1 MPDVKIILGLPY
13 SGKIDVWSLG
23 CVLVEQFTGNV
34 LFANDS
40 VQTILARMIS
50 VLGPFPERMLQEGTD
65 VDKYFTE
72 DRRAVFEEVKG
83 DAGGQPDM
91 WGAAG
96 VAPRC
101 KRPPPPPCLSLS
113 HTHMHPHTQNAVS
126 STALSPP
133 RFAASWV
140 RMTSTFLTFWPA
152 SCRWTLRSDPAPLQ
166 PCSTLGWRSKCPFL
180 PTPFRGQKQ
189 GNSAPTQIINISHPL
204 STTSSQ
210 QPSSSGGPARPARL
224 RA

>member
-1 MPDVKIILGLPY
+1 MSDRLTSYICSRSYRAPEIILGLPY

-91 WGAAG
+91 CVAAG
-96 VAPRC
+96 QRRAA
-101 KRPPPPPCLSLS
+101 KAPPPPCVYPLPVTHSRRS
-113 HTHMHPHTQNAVS
+113 PPHAPHATHTHTQK
-126 STALSPP
+126 
-133 RFAASWV
+133 
-140 RMTSTFLTFWPA
+140 
-152 SCRWTLRSDPAPLQ
+152 RSILYRP
-166 PCSTLGWRSKCPFL
+166 
-180 PTPFRGQKQ
+180 
-189 GNSAPTQIINISHPL
+189 
-204 STTSSQ
+204 
-210 QPSSSGGPARPARL
+210 QPSSLRSVMGTDDVNFLDFLASLLQVDPALRPSAAAAL
-224 RA
+224 QHPWLAEQMPFSPYSF

>member
-1 MPDVKIILGLPY
+1 MIDFGSSCLVSDRLTSYICSRSYRAPEIILGLPY

-83 DAGGQPDM
+83 DAGGQPDVCV
-91 WGAAG
+91 AA
-96 VAPRC
+96 A
-101 KRPPPPPCLSLS
+101 
-113 HTHMHPHTQNAVS
+113 
-126 STALSPP
+126 
-133 RFAASWV
+133 
-140 RMTSTFLTFWPA
+140 
-152 SCRWTLRSDPAPLQ
+152 
-166 PCSTLGWRSKCPFL
+166 
-180 PTPFRGQKQ
+180 
-189 GNSAPTQIINISHPL
+189 
-204 STTSSQ
+204 
-210 QPSSSGGPARPARL
+210 
-224 RA
+224 